1 MKKYQVIKEFYK
13 LTEQKKYLV
22 GDLIELED
30 EQSILLL
37 AFGYVKD
44 NKKEKK

>member
-13 LTEQKKYLV
+13 LTEQKNYLV
-22 GDLIELED
+22 GDFIELED
-30 EQSILLL
+30 EQAKELIAL
-37 AFGYVKD
+37 GYVKD